1 MIRASVSL
9 RPDMPYL
16 DVDFEEG
23 PIWFISDL
31 HLSPQQPALTRFFQQ
46 FCETR
51 AKEGRAVFILGDL
64 FDYWVHP
71 DQSRESAYAEVFA
84 HLQQLVAAGIR
95 VYVMVGNRDFALSK
109 TLLTSFGL
117 IPIPDPMALRLG
129 TQNILLTHGDLLC
142 TDDRRYQ
149 IFRRVIRHPLIRLSV
164 GNLPYSC
171 LQKLATGL
179 RRGSTRAVQK
189 KSLNITDA
197 HPLAIQTALHHGI
210 ADQHLEQGFDVL
222 VHGHTHRPVWEHTDD
237 GWRMVLGA
245 WSPDAAC
252 IGRWAAGQWSL
263 EKIML
268 TP

>member
-1 MIRASVSL
+1 
-9 RPDMPYL
+9 
-16 DVDFEEG
+16 
-23 PIWFISDL
+23 
-31 HLSPQQPALTRFFQQ
+31 
-46 FCETR
+46 
-51 AKEGRAVFILGDL
+51 
-64 FDYWVHP
+64 
-71 DQSRESAYAEVFA
+71 
-84 HLQQLVAAGIR
+84 
-95 VYVMVGNRDFALSK
+95 
-109 TLLTSFGL
+109 
-117 IPIPDPMALRLG
+117 
-129 TQNILLTHGDLLC
+129 
-142 TDDRRYQ
+142 RRYQ

-197 HPLAIQTALHHGI
+197 HHLAIQTALHHGI

-263 EKIML
+263 EKI
-268 TP
+268 TRIP

>member
-1 MIRASVSL
+1 
-9 RPDMPYL
+9 MPYL

-31 HLSPQQPALTRFFQQ
+31 HLSPRQPALTRLFRQ
-46 FCETR
+46 FCEIR
-51 AKEGRAVFILGDL
+51 AKEGRAIFILGDL

-71 DQSRESAYAEVFA
+71 DQSRETAYAEVFA
-84 HLQQLVAAGIR
+84 DLQQLVVAGIR

-109 TLLTSFGL
+109 ALLKSFGFL
-117 IPIPDPMALRLG
+117 PIPDPMALRLG

-164 GNLPYSC
+164 GNLPYPW

-179 RRGSTRAVQK
+179 RRGSAREVQK

-197 HPLAIQTALHHGI
+197 HPLAIHTALHYGI
-210 ADQHLEQGFDVL
+210 ADQHLEHGFDVL
-222 VHGHTHRPVWEHTDD
+222 VHGHTHRPIWEQTDD

-263 EKIML
+263 EKI
-268 TP
+268 